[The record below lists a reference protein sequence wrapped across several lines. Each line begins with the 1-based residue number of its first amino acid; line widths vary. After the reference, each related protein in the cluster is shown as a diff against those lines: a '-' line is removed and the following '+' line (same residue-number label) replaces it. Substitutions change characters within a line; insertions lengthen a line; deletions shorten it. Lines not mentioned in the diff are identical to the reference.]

1 MRPLTVLLRAAT
13 QMDNEA
19 TQPTQ
24 REGVLELMGLH
35 GGGRPAPTPCAVCL
49 ADANEDLL
57 ACQRCG
63 EAAVHAGCCRSA
75 IANLNLLSS
84 LPATALCP
92 TCIETIHG
100 GLALEAEEPEP
111 ATANAFDVLAAKEP
125 SLTTRVQRARRGS
138 KQEAAAVFEGA
149 RCSLRK
155 LHVEADLMLPAD
167 DAECA
172 ALQDELAAHGV
183 VELLRGSAPDPAA
196 ARAQLAA
203 AQAQSEL
210 GDAVWLRLRTV
221 LEKTKL
227 GHTLDSR
234 QGGGLLRPF
243 RLAELALRLRAFV
256 TGPLADSLGLDH
268 TDEATAD
275 NEADDDC
282 EEEVEVGE
290 GPAGVLLHRTLH
302 CLPHPL
308 VLPLRTS
315 ASPCRRLARPPPPP
329 CRGHLHACHQCH
341 DR

>member
-24 REGVLELMGLH
+24 RAGVLELMGLH
-35 GGGRPAPTPCAVCL
+35 GGGCPTLCAVCL
-49 ADANEDLL
+49 TDANEDLL

-75 IANLNLLSS
+75 IANLNLLPS
-84 LPATALCP
+84 LRATALCP
-92 TCIETIHG
+92 PCIETIRG
-100 GLALEAEEPEP
+100 GLALEVEEPEP

-138 KQEAAAVFEGA
+138 AAAAAVFEGA
-149 RCSLRK
+149 RCSLRQ
-155 LHVEADLMLPAD
+155 LHAEADLLLPAD

-172 ALQDELAAHGV
+172 ALQDGLAAHGV

-203 AQAQSEL
+203 AEAQSEL
-210 GDAVWLRLRTV
+210 GNAVRLRLRDV
-221 LEKTKL
+221 LEKTRR
-227 GHTLDSR
+227 GYTLDS
-234 QGGGLLRPF
+234 GGLLLRPF
-243 RLAELALRLRAFV
+243 RLAELERRLRAFV
-256 TGPLADSLGLDH
+256 VGPLAESLGLDH
-268 TDEATAD
+268 TDEAAAAG
-275 NEADDDC
+275 NEADEDC
-282 EEEVEVGE
+282 EEEMEVEE

-308 VLPLRTS
+308 VLPLTTS

-329 CRGHLHACHQCH
+329 CRGHLRACHQRH